1 MWEMPETELKDTSDA
16 RKVQK
21 ADREKLRRE
30 KLNYQF
36 IELGNLLD
44 PDRPKND
51 KASIVID
58 TIQVL
63 KELMTE
69 VNRLKAECA
78 ALSEES
84 CELTRE
90 KIELREEKSALKSDI
105 ENLNAQYQQRVG
117 VRFSTW
123 GPTIDPSSVIMPSS
137 YSFPVTLPVPVGPV
151 PMHPFPFFTNRNSSG
166 PISTP
171 APAFMSYPNQTIS
184 AYAPTLYNS
193 SIRECGSK
201 SSDQFRISNEKK
213 GDDSSDVETEL
224 ALKTPGSRSNQES
237 SARGKNGKKAEGVRS
252 SSRYTSSQGIHDSS
266 SKSVVDNS
274 GGV

>member
-84 CELTRE
+84 CEVMKLPL
-90 KIELREEKSALKSDI
+90 KALISIMSALATF
-105 ENLNAQYQQRVG
+105 E
-117 VRFSTW
+117 F
-123 GPTIDPSSVIMPSS
+123 
-137 YSFPVTLPVPVGPV
+137 
-151 PMHPFPFFTNRNSSG
+151 
-166 PISTP
+166 
-171 APAFMSYPNQTIS
+171 
-184 AYAPTLYNS
+184 
-193 SIRECGSK
+193 
-201 SSDQFRISNEKK
+201 
-213 GDDSSDVETEL
+213 
-224 ALKTPGSRSNQES
+224 
-237 SARGKNGKKAEGVRS
+237 
-252 SSRYTSSQGIHDSS
+252 
-266 SKSVVDNS
+266 
-274 GGV
+274 